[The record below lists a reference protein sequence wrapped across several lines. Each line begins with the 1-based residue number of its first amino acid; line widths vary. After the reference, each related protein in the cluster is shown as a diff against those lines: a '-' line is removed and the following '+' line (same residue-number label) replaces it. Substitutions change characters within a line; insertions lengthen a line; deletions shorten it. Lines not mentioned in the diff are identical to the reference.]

1 MTRSAK
7 DMNEAYQQLDKED
20 KKVDVANVTRMTVYV
35 NGAAWETWTP
45 DLRIT
50 SALLYQ
56 LS

>member
-35 NGAAWETWTP
+35 NGAA
-45 DLRIT
+45 
-50 SALLYQ
+50 
-56 LS
+56 